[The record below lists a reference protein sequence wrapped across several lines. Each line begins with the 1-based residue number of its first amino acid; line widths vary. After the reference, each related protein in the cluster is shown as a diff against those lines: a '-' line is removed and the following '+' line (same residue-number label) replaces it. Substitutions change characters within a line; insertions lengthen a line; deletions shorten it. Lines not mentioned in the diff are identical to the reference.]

1 MRFKVLYWVLAF
13 AVLIVSSCDEN
24 LNPVIT
30 DLKKEITVR
39 IDSLTSNNNYYSFY
53 VSDGVPEGKYKVVWD
68 ETTDNSYIAVYS
80 YRLPYADSEG
90 LEGIYRGDS
99 LSLSPG
105 QKISVRGSA
114 HVGEWNYAFSFQSQ
128 KDTIDCQLTVLR
140 KPLYNYT
147 LEGLRTVPS
156 QRYSV
161 TDSFWESYCTQE
173 YFPLTLSQDGTLNIG
188 THISELIMPEIY
200 APITFRNKE
209 KFEIQGESVD
219 IEFQPQSFYYLDDQ
233 LLQKYICVDSYS
245 IKPSKLGHSVLE
257 IKKGPYEYTK
267 ELFVYEPMILDI
279 SVENNYFLSASLK
292 TTGKHIGE
300 IKLNYIIGIELIR
313 ESDGLRYLE
322 GEITRGSKTLQF
334 QNESD
339 TKFDKFYDFSEEYVL
354 CKTKMYD
361 TSADKAILKFQ
372 FSVDVPFKDVILKGH
387 NFKGIATK
395 GEDFN
400 LVYTKDGFMEV
411 IYD

>member
-53 VSDGVPEGKYKVVWD
+53 VSDGVPEGKYKVVWE
-68 ETTDNSYIAVYS
+68 ETTDNSYVAVYS
-80 YRLPYADSEG
+80 YRLPFADSEG

-105 QKISVRGSA
+105 QKISVRTTA
-114 HVGEWNYAFSFQSQ
+114 HIGEWNYAFSFQSQ
-128 KDTIDCQLTVLR
+128 KDTIDCTLTILR
-140 KPLYNYT
+140 KPSYNYT
-147 LEGLRTVPS
+147 LEGLTTTPT
-156 QRYSV
+156 QRYYVIDES
-161 TDSFWESYCTQE
+161 WEPYCSEE
-173 YFPLTLSQDGTLNIG
+173 YFPVIFSQEGILNIG
-188 THISELIMPEIY
+188 THIREFIMPEIY
-200 APITFRNKE
+200 SPITFRNKE
-209 KFEIQGESVD
+209 EFIIKDEGVN
-219 IEFQPQSFYYLDDQ
+219 IEYCPKSFYYYDNE
-233 LLQKYICVDSYS
+233 LLQKNICVDSYS
-245 IKPSKLGHSVLE
+245 IEPSKTGHSVLE

-339 TKFDKFYDFSEEYVL
+339 IKFDKFYDFSEEYVL
-354 CKTKMYD
+354 CKRKMYD

-387 NFKGIATK
+387 NFKGVATK

-400 LVYTKDGFMEV
+400 LVYIKNGFMEV